1 MSKKK
6 FIIFFLFIGLGY
18 FFIFSFAVADFL
30 GQNIR
35 FNVKNDYDAFDRKSV
50 NATLR
55 IISKNAYFYV
65 EDNYWNNLNDFER
78 QQFLINLN
86 NLANDFDST
95 IYPIQTNFWGQEAK
109 PGVDGDNRI
118 TVLFQQL
125 KKGNGGYFSS
135 INSYPKNLAPE
146 SNEREMIVINA
157 EAVKW
162 SSIKS
167 LLTHEFEHLI
177 SFNQKENTYNI
188 EEEVW
193 LNELRAEYSITLSGY
208 NNVFSGS
215 SLENRALG
223 FFKNPSDSL
232 VEWPNTAQDYS
243 MVALLG
249 EYIADKYGKEILADS
264 LRSNLVGISSID
276 EILARK
282 GHSDRF
288 LNIFANWLVA
298 SYINDDSLGSKFG
311 YSRSELKKFKAE
323 PQRTT
328 ILYPSESNNFIYS
341 LKPWQPYAHKFIISG
356 FTNEQV
362 IKLAAESGFKYFY
375 FDNLG
380 RSGMIEKDFYIN
392 NPSDLQYFYIF
403 PINSIKISGF
413 KNSENESNGRLNLF
427 IENKTFSVE
436 FGSTLKNG
444 MIIKKKGESE
454 IYVIEGKYKRY
465 LRPEI
470 IALYGHLDPS
480 NAAEVNEEIFNSYI
494 TSNYVRYLKDDKVYA
509 IWPDGTK
516 HWLNI
521 TPQQW
526 DESGRDW
533 NAIFIIN
540 DLELN
545 FYASGPDI
553 TR

>member
-264 LRSNLVGISSID
+264 LRSNLVGISSVD
-276 EILARK
+276 AILARK
-282 GHSDRF
+282 GYSDRF

-328 ILYPSESNNFIYS
+328 ILYPSESNSFIYS

-545 FYASGPDI
+545 FYTSGPDI